1 MKRRLNVNKVR
12 VSKLLI
18 AFILLFFVVVIARL
32 LYLGISPKIDGIDLK
47 TFVANRNTRKK
58 TTYAKRGT
66 IYDSSSNVL
75 ARTINSYTV
84 IAYLSESRSKGFKT
98 PQHVVD
104 KEKTAKELSPILGM
118 SEEAILYLLNRNAYQ
133 VELGPGGRGITELKK
148 EEIEKL
154 KLPGISF
161 ISSYKRYYQNDDFAS
176 YILGYVKTTDDG
188 EMIGEMGI
196 EQYYNDM
203 LKGKDGFIVYQQDVN
218 GYKIPNTKEELKES
232 KDGVDIYLTIDSNI
246 QFFVEK
252 YSKEAYEQYPCD
264 WLFAVVADAKTG
276 AILGSTSYPSFNPNI
291 KNITNYLN
299 PLVSF
304 AIEPGSTM
312 KIFTYMAT
320 MEKKM
325 YDGNK
330 TFKSGSIKIGE
341 NTIYDWK
348 TDGFGEITYDEGFML
363 SSNVGISYLTKDYF
377 TGSELKEYFKKWGFG
392 QKTGIEL
399 PYELTGTLNEKNNKA
414 IEIANAGFGQGI
426 TVTPIQMVQALTM
439 IANNGVML
447 KPYIVSK
454 IVDEEDALVYEGKR
468 TELGKVASSE
478 TVNNIKE
485 LMYKVIYNDLYYSTG
500 ASYRMDGYDLIGK
513 TGTAQYT
520 NPYTGR
526 YYYDNVNYIRSFA
539 GMFPKDD
546 PEIIIYVATKKTY
559 TQKGVSN
566 IVKGLVKDIANY
578 RSIFKNEE
586 TNSTTFKIDD
596 YSNQNLMMVLDNL
609 KDKFKDIVVIGD
621 GDKIVDTYPKNKV
634 VSKDEKIFILTNSK
648 NIEIPDFIGYSKR
661 EVETYKKLT
670 GIDITLEGNGY
681 VYEQNI
687 EDDKIY
693 LKLKDR
699 YVEQKKNN
707 EDTQKLVSFF

>member
-18 AFILLFFVVVIARL
+18 AFILLFFVIVIARL

-426 TVTPIQMVQALTM
+426 TITPIQMVQALTM

-661 EVETYKKLT
+661 EVDTYKKLT

-681 VYEQNI
+681 VYEQNK

-707 EDTQKLVSFF
+707 EDT

>member
-18 AFILLFFVVVIARL
+18 AFILLFFVIVIARL

-392 QKTGIEL
+392 QKTSIEL

-661 EVETYKKLT
+661 EVDTYKKLT

-681 VYEQNI
+681 VY
-687 EDDKIY
+687 
-693 LKLKDR
+693 
-699 YVEQKKNN
+699 
-707 EDTQKLVSFF
+707 

>member
-218 GYKIPNTKEELKES
+218 GYKIPNTKEEVKES

-586 TNSTTFKIDD
+586 TDATTFKIDD

-634 VSKDEKIFILTNSK
+634 VSKDEKIYILTNSK

-707 EDTQKLVSFF
+707 EDT

>member
-426 TVTPIQMVQALTM
+426 TITPIQMVQALTM

-681 VYEQNI
+681 VYEQNK
-687 EDDKIY
+687 EDDEIY

-707 EDTQKLVSFF
+707 EDT

>member
-218 GYKIPNTKEELKES
+218 GYKIPNTKEEVKES

-586 TNSTTFKIDD
+586 TDATTFKIDD
-596 YSNQNLMMVLDNL
+596 YSNQNLVMVLDNL

-621 GDKIVDTYPKNKV
+621 GDKIVDTYPKNKI

-687 EDDKIY
+687 ENDKIY

-707 EDTQKLVSFF
+707 EDT

>member
-218 GYKIPNTKEELKES
+218 GYKIPNTKEEVKES

-500 ASYRMDGYDLIGK
+500 ASYRLDGYDLIGK

-586 TNSTTFKIDD
+586 TNATTFKIDD
-596 YSNQNLMMVLDNL
+596 YSNQNLIMVLDNL

-661 EVETYKKLT
+661 EVDTYKKLT

-687 EDDKIY
+687 ENDKIF

-707 EDTQKLVSFF
+707 EDT

>member
-18 AFILLFFVVVIARL
+18 AFILLFFVVAIARL

-218 GYKIPNTKEELKES
+218 GYKIPNTKEEVKES

-546 PEIIIYVATKKTY
+546 PEIIVYVATKKTY

-586 TNSTTFKIDD
+586 TNATTFKIDD

-661 EVETYKKLT
+661 EVDTYKKLT

-687 EDDKIY
+687 VDDKIY

-699 YVEQKKNN
+699 YVENKNN
-707 EDTQKLVSFF
+707 EDT

>member
-18 AFILLFFVVVIARL
+18 AFILLFFVIVIARL

-218 GYKIPNTKEELKES
+218 GYKIPNTKEEIKES

-661 EVETYKKLT
+661 EVDTYKKLT

-681 VYEQNI
+681 VYEQNK

-707 EDTQKLVSFF
+707 EDT

>member
-426 TVTPIQMVQALTM
+426 TITPIQMVQALTM

-661 EVETYKKLT
+661 EVDTYKKLT

-681 VYEQNI
+681 VYEQNK
-687 EDDKIY
+687 EDDEIY

-707 EDTQKLVSFF
+707 EDT

>member
-218 GYKIPNTKEELKES
+218 GYKIPNTKEEVKES

-566 IVKGLVKDIANY
+566 VVKGLVKDIANY

-586 TNSTTFKIDD
+586 TNATTFKIDD

-661 EVETYKKLT
+661 EVDTYKKLT
-670 GIDITLEGNGY
+670 GIDIALEGNGY

-707 EDTQKLVSFF
+707 EDT

>member
-84 IAYLSESRSKGFKT
+84 VAYLSESRSKGFKT

-218 GYKIPNTKEELKES
+218 GYKIPNTKEEVKES

-252 YSKEAYEQYPCD
+252 YTKEAYEQYPCD
-264 WLFAVVADAKTG
+264 WLFAVVADARTG

-586 TNSTTFKIDD
+586 TDATTFKIDD
-596 YSNQNLMMVLDNL
+596 YSNQNLVMVLDNL

-661 EVETYKKLT
+661 EVETYKKIT

-687 EDDKIY
+687 VDDKIY

-707 EDTQKLVSFF
+707 EDT

>member
-218 GYKIPNTKEELKES
+218 GYKIPNTKEEVKES

-546 PEIIIYVATKKTY
+546 PEIIVYVATKKTY

-586 TNSTTFKIDD
+586 TNATTFKIGD

-687 EDDKIY
+687 VDDKIY

-699 YVEQKKNN
+699 YVENKNN
-707 EDTQKLVSFF
+707 EDT

>member
-18 AFILLFFVVVIARL
+18 AFILLFFVIVIARL

-661 EVETYKKLT
+661 EVDTYKKLT

-681 VYEQNI
+681 VYEQNK

-693 LKLKDR
+693 LKLKNR

-707 EDTQKLVSFF
+707 EDT

>member
-1 MKRRLNVNKVR
+1 MKWRLNVNKVR

-75 ARTINSYTV
+75 ARTINSYTIV
-84 IAYLSESRSKGFKT
+84 AYLSESRSKGFKT

-218 GYKIPNTKEELKES
+218 GYKIPNTKEEVKES

-252 YSKEAYEQYPCD
+252 YTKEAYEQYPCD

-586 TNSTTFKIDD
+586 TDATTFKIDD
-596 YSNQNLMMVLDNL
+596 YSNQNLVMVLDNL

-707 EDTQKLVSFF
+707 EDT

>member
-18 AFILLFFVVVIARL
+18 AFILLFFVIVIARL

-478 TVNNIKE
+478 TINNIKE

-681 VYEQNI
+681 VYEQNK
-687 EDDKIY
+687 EDDEIY

-707 EDTQKLVSFF
+707 EDT

>member
-218 GYKIPNTKEELKES
+218 GYKIPNTKEEVKES

-252 YSKEAYEQYPCD
+252 YLKEAYEQYPCD

-634 VSKDEKIFILTNSK
+634 VSKDEKIYILTNSK

-707 EDTQKLVSFF
+707 EDT

>member
-18 AFILLFFVVVIARL
+18 AFILLFFVIVIARL

-661 EVETYKKLT
+661 EVDTYKKLT

-707 EDTQKLVSFF
+707 EDTQN

>member
-218 GYKIPNTKEELKES
+218 GYKIPNTKEEVKES

-447 KPYIVSK
+447 RPYIVSK

-586 TNSTTFKIDD
+586 TDATTFKIDD
-596 YSNQNLMMVLDNL
+596 YSNQNLVMVLDNL

-687 EDDKIY
+687 ENDKIY

-707 EDTQKLVSFF
+707 EDT

>member
-670 GIDITLEGNGY
+670 GIDIILEGNGY
-681 VYEQNI
+681 VYEQNK

-707 EDTQKLVSFF
+707 EDT

>member
-18 AFILLFFVVVIARL
+18 AFILLFFVIVIARL

-133 VELGPGGRGITELKK
+133 VELGPGGRDITELKK

-218 GYKIPNTKEELKES
+218 GYKIPNTKEEVKES

-661 EVETYKKLT
+661 EVDTYKKLT

-681 VYEQNI
+681 VYEQNK

-707 EDTQKLVSFF
+707 EDT

>member
-133 VELGPGGRGITELKK
+133 VELGPGGRDITELKK

-478 TVNNIKE
+478 TVNSIKE
-485 LMYKVIYNDLYYSTG
+485 LMYKVIYNDL
-500 ASYRMDGYDLIGK
+500 
-513 TGTAQYT
+513 
-520 NPYTGR
+520 
-526 YYYDNVNYIRSFA
+526 
-539 GMFPKDD
+539 
-546 PEIIIYVATKKTY
+546 
-559 TQKGVSN
+559 
-566 IVKGLVKDIANY
+566 
-578 RSIFKNEE
+578 
-586 TNSTTFKIDD
+586 D
-596 YSNQNLMMVLDNL
+596 Y
-609 KDKFKDIVVIGD
+609 
-621 GDKIVDTYPKNKV
+621 
-634 VSKDEKIFILTNSK
+634 
-648 NIEIPDFIGYSKR
+648 
-661 EVETYKKLT
+661 
-670 GIDITLEGNGY
+670 
-681 VYEQNI
+681 
-687 EDDKIY
+687 
-693 LKLKDR
+693 
-699 YVEQKKNN
+699 
-707 EDTQKLVSFF
+707 

>member
-218 GYKIPNTKEELKES
+218 GYKIPNTKEEVKES

-447 KPYIVSK
+447 KPYIISK

-566 IVKGLVKDIANY
+566 VVKGLVKDIANY

-586 TNSTTFKIDD
+586 TNATTFKIDD

-661 EVETYKKLT
+661 EVDTYKKLT
-670 GIDITLEGNGY
+670 GIDIALEGNGY

-707 EDTQKLVSFF
+707 VDT

>member
-1 MKRRLNVNKVR
+1 M
-12 VSKLLI
+12 
-18 AFILLFFVVVIARL
+18 
-32 LYLGISPKIDGIDLK
+32 
-47 TFVANRNTRKK
+47 T
-58 TTYAKRGT
+58 
-66 IYDSSSNVL
+66 
-75 ARTINSYTV
+75 
-84 IAYLSESRSKGFKT
+84 
-98 PQHVVD
+98 
-104 KEKTAKELSPILGM
+104 
-118 SEEAILYLLNRNAYQ
+118 
-133 VELGPGGRGITELKK
+133 
-148 EEIEKL
+148 
-154 KLPGISF
+154 
-161 ISSYKRYYQNDDFAS
+161 
-176 YILGYVKTTDDG
+176 
-188 EMIGEMGI
+188 
-196 EQYYNDM
+196 
-203 LKGKDGFIVYQQDVN
+203 
-218 GYKIPNTKEELKES
+218 
-232 KDGVDIYLTIDSNI
+232 
-246 QFFVEK
+246 
-252 YSKEAYEQYPCD
+252 
-264 WLFAVVADAKTG
+264 
-276 AILGSTSYPSFNPNI
+276 TSYPSFNPNI

-348 TDGFGEITYDEGFML
+348 TDGFGEITFDEGFML

-661 EVETYKKLT
+661 EVDTYKKLT

-681 VYEQNI
+681 VYEQNK

-699 YVEQKKNN
+699 YVEQKKKN
-707 EDTQKLVSFF
+707 EDT

>member
-218 GYKIPNTKEELKES
+218 GYKIPNTKEEVKES

-426 TVTPIQMVQALTM
+426 TITPIQMVQALTM

-578 RSIFKNEE
+578 RSIFKTEE
-586 TNSTTFKIDD
+586 TDATTFKIDD
-596 YSNQNLMMVLDNL
+596 YSNQNLVMVLDNL

-661 EVETYKKLT
+661 EVETYKKIT

-687 EDDKIY
+687 VDDKIY

-707 EDTQKLVSFF
+707 EDT

>member
-84 IAYLSESRSKGFKT
+84 VAYLSESRSKGFKT

-218 GYKIPNTKEELKES
+218 GYKIPNTKEEVKES

-426 TVTPIQMVQALTM
+426 TITPIQMVQALTM

-586 TNSTTFKIDD
+586 TDATTFKIDD
-596 YSNQNLMMVLDNL
+596 YSNQNLVMVLDNL

-661 EVETYKKLT
+661 EVETYKKIT

-687 EDDKIY
+687 VDDKIY

-707 EDTQKLVSFF
+707 EDT

>member
-1 MKRRLNVNKVR
+1 
-12 VSKLLI
+12 
-18 AFILLFFVVVIARL
+18 
-32 LYLGISPKIDGIDLK
+32 
-47 TFVANRNTRKK
+47 
-58 TTYAKRGT
+58 
-66 IYDSSSNVL
+66 
-75 ARTINSYTV
+75 
-84 IAYLSESRSKGFKT
+84 
-98 PQHVVD
+98 
-104 KEKTAKELSPILGM
+104 M

-426 TVTPIQMVQALTM
+426 TITPIQMVQALTM

-661 EVETYKKLT
+661 EVDTYKKLT

-681 VYEQNI
+681 VYEQNK

-707 EDTQKLVSFF
+707 EDT

>member
-84 IAYLSESRSKGFKT
+84 VAYLSESRSKGFKT

-133 VELGPGGRGITELKK
+133 VELGPGGRDITELKK

-218 GYKIPNTKEELKES
+218 GYKIPNTKEEVKES

-348 TDGFGEITYDEGFML
+348 TDGFGEITFDEGFML

-586 TNSTTFKIDD
+586 NNATTFKIDD
-596 YSNQNLMMVLDNL
+596 YSNQNLVMVLDNL

-661 EVETYKKLT
+661 EVDTYKKLT

-707 EDTQKLVSFF
+707 EDTQN

>member
-681 VYEQNI
+681 VYEQNK
-687 EDDKIY
+687 EDDEIY

-707 EDTQKLVSFF
+707 EDT

>member
-18 AFILLFFVVVIARL
+18 AFILLFFVIVIARL

-634 VSKDEKIFILTNSK
+634 ASKDEKIFILTNSK

-661 EVETYKKLT
+661 EVDTYKKLT

-681 VYEQNI
+681 VYEQNK

-707 EDTQKLVSFF
+707 EDT

>member
-218 GYKIPNTKEELKES
+218 GYKIPNTKEEVKES

-399 PYELTGTLNEKNNKA
+399 PYELSGTLNEKNNKA

-634 VSKDEKIFILTNSK
+634 VSKDEKIYILTNSK

-707 EDTQKLVSFF
+707 EDT

>member
-18 AFILLFFVVVIARL
+18 AFILLFFVIVIARL

-348 TDGFGEITYDEGFML
+348 TDGFGEITFDEGFML

-414 IEIANAGFGQGI
+414 IEITNAGFGQGI

-586 TNSTTFKIDD
+586 NNATTFKIDD
-596 YSNQNLMMVLDNL
+596 YSNQNLVMVLDNL

-661 EVETYKKLT
+661 EVDTYKKLT

-707 EDTQKLVSFF
+707 EDTQN

>member
-218 GYKIPNTKEELKES
+218 GYKIPNTKEEVKES

-252 YSKEAYEQYPCD
+252 YTKEAYEQYPCD

-586 TNSTTFKIDD
+586 TDATTFKIDD
-596 YSNQNLMMVLDNL
+596 YSNQNLVMVLDNL

-661 EVETYKKLT
+661 EVETYKKIT

-707 EDTQKLVSFF
+707 EDT

>member
-18 AFILLFFVVVIARL
+18 EFILLFFVIVIARL

-348 TDGFGEITYDEGFML
+348 TDGFGEITFDEGFML

-661 EVETYKKLT
+661 EVDTYKKLT

-681 VYEQNI
+681 VYEQNK

-707 EDTQKLVSFF
+707 EDT

>member
-84 IAYLSESRSKGFKT
+84 VAYLSESRSKGFKT

-218 GYKIPNTKEELKES
+218 GYKIPNTKEEVKES

-252 YSKEAYEQYPCD
+252 YTKEAYEQYPCD

-586 TNSTTFKIDD
+586 TDATTFKIDD
-596 YSNQNLMMVLDNL
+596 YSNQNLVMVLDNL

-707 EDTQKLVSFF
+707 EDT

>member
-18 AFILLFFVVVIARL
+18 AFILLFFVIVIARL

-609 KDKFKDIVVIGD
+609 KDKFKDLVVIGD

-661 EVETYKKLT
+661 EVDTYKKLT

-681 VYEQNI
+681 VYEQNK

-707 EDTQKLVSFF
+707 EDT

>member
-1 MKRRLNVNKVR
+1 
-12 VSKLLI
+12 
-18 AFILLFFVVVIARL
+18 
-32 LYLGISPKIDGIDLK
+32 
-47 TFVANRNTRKK
+47 
-58 TTYAKRGT
+58 
-66 IYDSSSNVL
+66 
-75 ARTINSYTV
+75 
-84 IAYLSESRSKGFKT
+84 
-98 PQHVVD
+98 
-104 KEKTAKELSPILGM
+104 M

-513 TGTAQYT
+513 PGTAQYT

-661 EVETYKKLT
+661 EVDTYKKLT

-681 VYEQNI
+681 VYEQNK

-707 EDTQKLVSFF
+707 EDT

>member
-84 IAYLSESRSKGFKT
+84 VAYLSESRSKGFKT

-218 GYKIPNTKEELKES
+218 GYKIPNTKEEVKES

-252 YSKEAYEQYPCD
+252 YTKEAYEQYPCD

-586 TNSTTFKIDD
+586 TDATTFKIDD
-596 YSNQNLMMVLDNL
+596 YSNQNLVMVLDNL

-661 EVETYKKLT
+661 EVETYKKIT

-687 EDDKIY
+687 VDDKIY

-707 EDTQKLVSFF
+707 EDT

>member
-218 GYKIPNTKEELKES
+218 GYKIPNTKEEVKES

-252 YSKEAYEQYPCD
+252 YTKEAYEQYPCD

-426 TVTPIQMVQALTM
+426 TITPIQMVQALTM

-586 TNSTTFKIDD
+586 TDATTFKIDD
-596 YSNQNLMMVLDNL
+596 YSNQNLVMVLDNL

-661 EVETYKKLT
+661 EVETYKKIT

-687 EDDKIY
+687 VDDKIY

-707 EDTQKLVSFF
+707 EDTKN

>member
-176 YILGYVKTTDDG
+176 YILGYVKTTNDG

-218 GYKIPNTKEELKES
+218 GYKIPNTKEEVKES

-426 TVTPIQMVQALTM
+426 TITPIQMVQALTM

-546 PEIIIYVATKKTY
+546 PEIIVYVATKKTY

-586 TNSTTFKIDD
+586 TNATTFKIGD

-707 EDTQKLVSFF
+707 EDTQN